1 MCDDVGDDVGDDVV
15 FSVPTGGCGNLA
27 AGVIVKL
34 MGLPVKFIVAVN
46 HNDLLDP
53 QNNCNGEK

>member
-1 MCDDVGDDVGDDVV
+1 MCDDVGDDVV